1 MTELT
6 TRAETCERWAAM
18 KPTDLIAIATATTSG
33 TAASGEADLKA
44 AGVSFA
50 VALVVY
56 FVRWLSAKL
65 GTK

>member
-1 MTELT
+1 
-6 TRAETCERWAAM
+6 M